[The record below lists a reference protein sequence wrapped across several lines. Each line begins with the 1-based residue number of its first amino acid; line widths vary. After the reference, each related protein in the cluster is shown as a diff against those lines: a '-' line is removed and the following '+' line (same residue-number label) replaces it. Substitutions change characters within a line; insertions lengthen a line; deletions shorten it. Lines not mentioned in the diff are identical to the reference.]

1 MCIGGA
7 EIAYFYLFGGIGA
20 LKPMAANVVI
30 PTVVSGTIV
39 ITAIA
44 AYFIFR
50 ESLAPIQFAGVGCII
65 IGMLLLYFGKGLALG

>member
-1 MCIGGA
+1 M
-7 EIAYFYLFGGIGA
+7 
-20 LKPMAANVVI
+20 VI

-39 ITAIA
+39 IGAIA

-65 IGMLLLYFGKGLALG
+65 LGVLLLYFGKGLALG

>member
-1 MCIGGA
+1 
-7 EIAYFYLFGGIGA
+7 
-20 LKPMAANVVI
+20 MAANVVI

-50 ESLAPIQFAGVGCII
+50 ESLTPIQFAGVGCVVL
-65 IGMLLLYFGKGLALG
+65 GVLLLQLGKGMALG